1 MISESFSFACALAL
15 WIESPCLFLKNLL
28 HFLHSILDR
37 KLDNLNYYIKIENF
51 DFFFNNK
58 SVGLNELG
66 RVKKRKKKNK
76 ITLRKKQ

>member
-28 HFLHSILDR
+28 HFLHSILDH

-51 DFFFNNK
+51 DFFLTIK
-58 SVGLNELG
+58 ALA
-66 RVKKRKKKNK
+66 
-76 ITLRKKQ
+76 